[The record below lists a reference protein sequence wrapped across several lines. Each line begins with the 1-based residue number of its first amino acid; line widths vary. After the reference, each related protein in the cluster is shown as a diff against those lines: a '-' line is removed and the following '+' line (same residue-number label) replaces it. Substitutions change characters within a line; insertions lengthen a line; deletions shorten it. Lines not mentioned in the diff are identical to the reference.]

1 MDSDLVQMEALKVS
15 FSDIENAV
23 SSKNLTPSGGEIVDE
38 GYRRAVRI
46 IGQFETMDQIRNM
59 IVKSESQRP
68 IYLKDIASVT
78 YGYKET
84 TRLARSDG
92 LPVVSV
98 DIIKRSG
105 EKLIDA
111 AEKVKENE
119 EEEENKDDPD

>member
-1 MDSDLVQMEALKVS
+1 
-15 FSDIENAV
+15 
-23 SSKNLTPSGGEIVDE
+23 
-38 GYRRAVRI
+38 
-46 IGQFETMDQIRNM
+46 MDQIRNM

-84 TRLARSDG
+84 TSLARSDG

-105 EKLIDA
+105 ENLIDA
-111 AEKVKENE
+111 AEKVKEIVE
-119 EEEENKDDPD
+119 EAENNYFPADLKVSIFNDQSRSEERRVGKVG